1 MSDVVPTEE
10 LDDKIRPLHLLG
22 MHENLF
28 AEKVG
33 LKVGMDF
40 AEPLREARACVAF
53 AAPAIEGDANAINGT
68 AKTIDP

>member
-40 AEPLREARACVAF
+40 AEALRKARARVAF
-53 AAPAIEGDANAINGT
+53 AAPAIVDANAINGT